1 MRSGAQHTTGPLG
14 WTKRLLFFCTFL
26 VLQLFPQVAKSQT
39 TQGTDFW
46 LTPMIN
52 YVNTDSFFVILSAE
66 KATNAKV
73 EIPLLGFSQTIS
85 LGYNDLIRVYIPNSY
100 KPSSLDT
107 TCDCGIH
114 VTSFLPI
121 SVYTLSA
128 QSATTDAS
136 CIFPTAVQPAGGEY
150 FTLNPINYS
159 SGYNIGNE
167 VGVVCI
173 DDSVTVQITPATT
186 TSNGYPGGVPYS
198 KKLYR
203 GQVYLFSSASKVGLE
218 GSIIKASAGKR
229 IAVFSGDKCIAIR
242 CAACDHVYEEI
253 PPTPTWGKNFVLTPF
268 SQQDKGYD
276 YQIITASNGTEI
288 RENGVRIA
296 TLNRG
301 NVFYRKVNGD
311 SSFCLTSTEP
321 ILLVQYMTGKNCQT
335 VGGDPAMLVINPLEQ
350 TIKYATVSTANTTLV
365 KDHYITI
372 AIPKSGI
379 DSVYLDGALLAKNSF
394 DTVPCGSYYFYRG
407 KVNPGNHTIECR
419 YGFICYLYGIG
430 GFESYAYSAGSGLR
444 NLKRYIVP
452 ESYPSCDSGFIVKLT
467 SYGDTSNAF
476 RWTFNS
482 TQKDT
487 VKSPFFYV
495 KKPGIYP
502 VKLLYK
508 LVGKK
513 TWDSSMIDVLVEK
526 PKYSDFILF
535 DKKVVCDTQLTITLP
550 KAPFLKYKWNTG
562 DTTAILKIRKSG
574 KYSVDIKNTITGCKT
589 KDSCD
594 LKFFNPVR
602 VGLKYKMTLYCPGI
616 PLYLYDSSTVV
627 KDSITSYSWYA
638 DQYLISKSKADTIKS
653 PRANKYDIKLIIET
667 KNGCK
672 DSASAGIFISDFPVA
687 RLGIKKLDSC
697 YKTNLFRF
705 NSGSTSTLGKINKL
719 KWLFS
724 NGDTVFGMQPQLN
737 FKDSG
742 LIKVRM
748 IAYTETGCFDTTDAM
763 SFRVYPAPKSAVL
776 VQDSSICLN
785 GNYFDF
791 RDGTVTDGK
800 SKKYLWDMGDGSGN
814 TFQNAGKIAYADTG
828 VYQVKFIASFTTTG
842 CGDTAYRK
850 VKVIQNPKA
859 IITLDSSNFC
869 LNRNYYAFRS
879 SSQRNGGLTESIVW
893 KWGDGSETLN
903 IFSPKKTYGSVGTFK
918 VKMYYNTGKGCLDSA
933 SKNVIIYSSPTAVI
947 GITDSFY
954 CGDENYFIIA
964 NNSAAPTN
972 ARWNWNFGDG
982 NTSTVKTPGKI
993 QYAKPGTYTIQL
1005 AVRDPLTTCT
1015 DTAKRK
1021 VKVLQFPELKI
1032 IQRDTAV
1039 CFAGDTL
1046 FFEDSTYYGNLIPRR
1061 RWIFDNNIDTNI
1073 RVNLTYKTAG
1083 IKNIRF
1089 IGGEPNVCAD
1099 TVETTVHVRYDANP
1113 LRIALNVADACAPAR
1128 ANFQCTGSKSN
1139 WTHEWSDL
1147 SNGRNWSVIAP
1158 ANIAFTTSGIYPIR
1172 LRTWDDLNC
1181 PFEKTD
1187 TLEIFAKPTADIQVI
1202 SSDSQCLRGN
1212 NFNFAATTANA
1223 AWPVVFNWQL
1233 DELKAAND
1241 SLPSAKYA
1249 SDGLKNIQLIIRDR
1263 NSCFDTASRQIMV
1276 FEMPKSAVIGDSSCP
1291 GSLMKLTASNS
1302 LADSKIKSST
1312 WYINNTASGKGK
1324 IYDYASNTIGAAT
1337 AYVISETIHGCKD
1350 TSNTVQLL
1358 TYPNPSAKFGVSI
1371 GTATGLGIPVLFFDS
1386 STGATQ
1392 WKWDIEPNVSFS
1404 SPSFTYI
1411 YKRTGDTKPR
1421 LIVQNAQGCADTAFL
1436 EFTLFSGTDGWVPS
1450 SFTPNGD
1457 NRNDQFII
1465 GGLSAASTFTMSIF
1479 NRWGEKVFE
1488 TSDPSMGWD
1497 GTYQGQAAQQGVYA
1511 YTIHVLYFNGIRRSF
1526 QGQVTLLR

>member
-1 MRSGAQHTTGPLG
+1 MKTGAHHTAALKG
-14 WTKRLLFFCTFL
+14 WMKRLLYTSCFL
-26 VLQLFPQVAKSQT
+26 LLHFLPQTAKAQT

-46 LTPMIN
+46 LMPMIN
-52 YVNTDSFFVILSAE
+52 YINSDSFFVILSAE

-73 EIPLLGFSQTIS
+73 EIPLLGFSQSIS
-85 LGYNDLIRVYIPNSY
+85 LGYNDLVRVYIPTSY
-100 KPSSLDT
+100 KPSTTDT
-107 TCDCGIH
+107 THDCGIH

-136 CIFPTAVQPAGGEY
+136 CIFPTIVQPPGGEY

-167 VGVVCI
+167 VGIVCI
-173 DDSVTVQITPATT
+173 DDSVIIQITPAVA
-186 TSNGYPGGVPYS
+186 TSSGYAGGLPYT
-198 KKLYR
+198 KKLR
-203 GQVYLFSSASKVGLE
+203 QGQVYIFSSASKVGLE
-218 GSIIKASAGKR
+218 GSYIKASAGKR

-276 YQIITASNGTEI
+276 YQIITATNGTEI

-301 NVFYRKVNGD
+301 SVFYRKVNGD

-350 TIKYATVSTANTTLV
+350 TITYATVSTANTTLV
-365 KDHYITI
+365 KDHYLTI
-372 AIPKSGI
+372 SVPKNGL
-379 DSVYLDGALLAKNSF
+379 DSVYLDGALLPKTSF
-394 DTVPCGSYYFYRG
+394 DTVPCGTYYFYRG

-419 YGFICYLYGIG
+419 FGFICYLYGIG

-444 NLKRYIVP
+444 NLRRSIIA
-452 ESYPSCDSGFIVKLT
+452 ESFPSCDSGFIVKLT
-467 SYGDTSNAF
+467 SYGDTANAY
-476 RWTFNS
+476 RWTFNG

-495 KKPGIYP
+495 KKPGVYP

-513 TWDSSMIDVLVEK
+513 TWDSTMIDVLVEK
-526 PKYSDFILF
+526 PKYTDFILF
-535 DKKVVCDTQLTITLP
+535 DKKIVCDTQLTITLP

-562 DTTAILKIRKSG
+562 DTTASLKIRKSG
-574 KYSVDIKNTITGCKT
+574 KYSVDISNTITGCKT
-589 KDSCD
+589 KDSCE
-594 LKFFNPVR
+594 LTFYNPVR

-616 PLYLYDSSTVV
+616 PLYLYDSSVV
-627 KDSITSYSWYA
+627 VDDSITKYSWYA
-638 DQYLISKSKADTIKS
+638 DQYLISNSKADTIKS
-653 PRANKYDIKLIIET
+653 PRANKYDIKLVLET

-687 RLGIKKLDSC
+687 RLGIKKIDSC
-697 YKTNLFRF
+697 YKTNQFRF

-742 LIKVRM
+742 LLSVRM
-748 IAYTETGCFDTTDAM
+748 IAYTETGCFDTTDAQT
-763 SFRVYPAPKSAVL
+763 FRIYPAPKTAIGV
-776 VQDSSICLN
+776 VDSSICLN

-791 RDGTVTDGK
+791 RDGTEVDGK

-828 VYQVKFIASFTTTG
+828 IYTVKFIASFAATG

-879 SSQRNGGLTESIVW
+879 SSQRNGGLTESVTW
-893 KWGDGSETLN
+893 KWGDATET
-903 IFSPKKTYGSVGTFK
+903 IDSFVVKKSYGSAGTFK
-918 VKMYYNTGKGCLDSA
+918 VRMYYSTGKGCIDSA
-933 SKNVIIYSSPTAVI
+933 SKNVIIYSSPTAI
-947 GITDSFY
+947 IAITDSFY
-954 CGDENYFIIA
+954 CGDNNYFILA
-964 NNSAAPTN
+964 NNSIAPSN
-972 ARWNWNFGDG
+972 ARWNWSYGDG
-982 NTSTVKTPGKI
+982 NTATIKTPGKI
-993 QYAKPGTYTIQL
+993 SYAASGSYTIQL

-1015 DTAKRK
+1015 DTARRK

-1032 IQRDTAV
+1032 KQSDTAI
-1039 CFAGDTL
+1039 CFAGDTVTL
-1046 FFEDSTYYGNLIPRR
+1046 EDSTYYGNLTPRR
-1061 RWIFDNNIDTNI
+1061 RWIFDTNTDTTTIVKWTN
-1073 RVNLTYKTAG
+1073 TTTG
-1083 IKNIRF
+1083 IKKIIF

-1099 TVETTVHVRYDANP
+1099 TFETTIHVRYDKNP
-1113 LRIALNVADACAPAR
+1113 LSISLNTADACAPALF
-1128 ANFQCTGSKSN
+1128 NFQVTGSNSSWN
-1139 WTHEWSDL
+1139 HSWNDIR
-1147 SNGRNWSVIAP
+1147 NGRNWTAISP
-1158 ANIAFTTSGIYPIR
+1158 SNIGFTNAGLYPIL
-1172 LRTWDDLNC
+1172 LRTEDDLGC
-1181 PFEKTD
+1181 AFEKSD
-1187 TLEIFAKPTADIQVI
+1187 TLEIFAKPTVDILIASQ
-1202 SSDSQCLRGN
+1202 DSQCFKGN
-1212 NFNFAATTANA
+1212 LFNFVATTTNA

-1233 DELKAAND
+1233 DESKAAND
-1241 SLPSAKYA
+1241 STTTASYA
-1249 SDGLKNIQLIIRDR
+1249 ANGKKNIQLIIRDR
-1263 NSCFDTASRQIMV
+1263 NSCFDTSTSNIMV
-1276 FEMPKSAVIGDSSCP
+1276 FEMPKSTVIGDSSCP
-1291 GSLMKLTASNS
+1291 DESMQILASNT
-1302 LADSKIKSST
+1302 LADNKIKTTT
-1312 WYINNTASGKGK
+1312 WYINGAIAGTGKSYTYNNSISG
-1324 IYDYASNTIGAAT
+1324 SSS
-1337 AYVISETIHGCKD
+1337 AYVISETIDGCKD
-1350 TSNTVQLL
+1350 TSNTVTLL
-1358 TYPNPSAKFGVSI
+1358 TYSKPIAKFGVTI
-1371 GTATGLGIPVLFFDS
+1371 GTATGLGIPVLFADS
-1386 STGATQ
+1386 SIGANR
-1392 WKWDIEPNVSFS
+1392 WKWDIEPNVSFTQPTFS
-1404 SPSFTYI
+1404 YV
-1411 YKRTGDTKPR
+1411 YKRTGEAKPR
-1421 LIVQNAQGCADTAFL
+1421 LIAYNPQGCADTAFL
-1436 EFTLFSGTDGWVPS
+1436 EFVLYSGTDGWVPT

-1457 NRNDQFII
+1457 GKNDEFII
-1465 GGLSAASTFTMSIF
+1465 GGLSAATTFTMSIY

-1488 TSDPSMGWD
+1488 TTDPSKGWD
-1497 GTYQGQAAQQGVYA
+1497 GTFQEQFVQEGVYA